1 MQRALIAA
9 AVLFVLI
16 VGSMF
21 AFAHWQRSAMV
32 EPEPLPP
39 TSSDAESAETRRI
52 DAKHFYDGATHTL
65 VGEVLMPTPCDLLEA
80 EAIVRES
87 SPEQVTVTF
96 TVINNAE
103 TCAQVVTPQRFRV
116 DFAASEEASIDATW
130 EGAPAILNLLEATA
144 GETPEDFE
152 LFIKG

>member
-16 VGSMF
+16 VGGMF
-21 AFAHWQRSAMV
+21 AFASWQRSAL
-32 EPEPLPP
+32 EEPRPEPPVVP
-39 TSSDAESAETRRI
+39 EEPVATHRI
-52 DAKHFYDGATHTL
+52 DAKHFYDGTTHTL

-87 SPEQVTVTF
+87 LPEQVTIAF

-103 TCAQVVTPQRFRV
+103 ACAQVVTPQRFRV
-116 DFAASEEASIDATW
+116 DFDASESAV
-130 EGAPAILNLLEATA
+130 LEATWKGEPALLNLIEA
-144 GETPEDFE
+144 GPEETPEDFE